1 MLGIDL
7 EHLFPA
13 PGQISVL
20 RAMWKASAPV
30 TGRQVQQ
37 LAGVHNLTA
46 TRCLED
52 LERLG
57 LLQRRAAGRAYLYS
71 LKRSHRLVRH
81 LVDPIFKAEETAP
94 TRFAGELARALRGQC
109 LSAVV
114 YGSVARGEAHAASDV
129 DLFVVVRDDE
139 AVERFAATVLAK
151 AEKLVREGWSLML
164 EVNVKTRSQLLKS
177 WNSPLVKRI
186 RKEGHVVVGSSLEEV
201 KHGRRA

>member
-20 RAMWKASAPV
+20 RALWKAPAPV

-57 LLQRRAAGRAYLYS
+57 LLQRRAAGRAYFYS
-71 LKRSHRLVRH
+71 LKRSNRLVRH

-94 TRFAGELARALRGQC
+94 TRFAGELARALRSQC

-114 YGSVARGEAHAASDV
+114 YGSVARGEANSASDV
-129 DLFVVVRDDE
+129 DLFVVVKDDK
-139 AVERFAATVLAK
+139 AAELFTSKAQSTV
-151 AEKLVREGWSLML
+151 EKLVREGWSLML
-164 EVNVKTRSQLLKS
+164 EVNVKTRGQLIKA
-177 WNSPLVKRI
+177 WDSPLLKRI
-186 RKEGHVVVGSSLEEV
+186 RKEGHVVAGSSLEDV

>member
-1 MLGIDL
+1 MLGISL
-7 EHLFPA
+7 ERLFRA

-20 RAMWKASAPV
+20 RALWKAPAAV

-46 TRCLED
+46 TRSLED

-81 LVDPIFKAEETAP
+81 LVDPVFTAEGIAP
-94 TRFAGELARALRGQC
+94 TRFASDLSKLLSDHC

-114 YGSVARGEAHAASDV
+114 YGSVARGEARPGSDV
-129 DLFVVVRDDE
+129 DLLVLVKDDKAAEYFVETAQPRI
-139 AVERFAATVLAK
+139 
-151 AEKLVREGWSLML
+151 EKLVREGWSLML
-164 EVNVKTRSQLLKS
+164 EVNVQTRSQLVKA
-177 WNSPLVKRI
+177 WASPLVVRI
-186 RKEGHVVVGSSLEEV
+186 RKEGKLVAGLSLEEV
-201 KHGRRA
+201 KRGRRS

>member
-7 EHLFPA
+7 ERLFRA

-20 RAMWKASAPV
+20 RALWKAPSPV

-37 LAGVHNLTA
+37 LAGVHNLT
-46 TRCLED
+46 TTKCLED
-52 LERLG
+52 LEQLG

-71 LKRSHRLVRH
+71 LKRSHRLIRH

-94 TRFAGELARALRGQC
+94 ARFVQELGRILNKQC

-114 YGSVARGEAHAASDV
+114 YGSVARGEAHISSDV
-129 DLFVVVRDDE
+129 DLLVVVKDDKTG
-139 AVERFAATVLAK
+139 ERFATKAQPK

-164 EVNVKTRSQLLKS
+164 EVNVKTRSQLIKA
-177 WNSPLVKRI
+177 WNSRLLKKI
-186 RKEGHVVVGSSLEEV
+186 RKEGQLVSGASLEEV
-201 KHGRRA
+201 RRGGHS